1 MSLIGKIKIKMQFV
15 VYSKLIGSIVNFW
28 KKVRNRHIVL
38 FASDFLRQ
46 TLTNQY
52 FAYLLQQILQQYC
65 LLFDML
71 YAAD

>member
-28 KKVRNRHIVL
+28 KKIRNRHIVL
-38 FASDFLRQ
+38 FTNDFLKQ